1 MRNKQTKR
9 GIFMSV
15 TVTINAKP
23 YEVADEHLEMSLLR
37 YLREVLGLT
46 GAKCGCDR
54 GQCGS
59 CNVLIDGECRRSCL
73 FKMKKLDGKDILTVE
88 GLAHGDKLHPIQESF
103 IVEGVI
109 HPPTSSAFWKQR
121 RNLDRR
127 FSA

>member
-46 GAKCGCDR
+46 G
-54 GQCGS
+54 
-59 CNVLIDGECRRSCL
+59 VRSAAATAASAEAATC
-73 FKMKKLDGKDILTVE
+73 
-88 GLAHGDKLHPIQESF
+88 
-103 IVEGVI
+103 
-109 HPPTSSAFWKQR
+109 SSTANAAGRAFLK
-121 RNLDRR
+121 
-127 FSA
+127 

>member
-1 MRNKQTKR
+1 
-9 GIFMSV
+9 MSV

-73 FKMKKLDGKDILTVE
+73 FKMKKLDGKDLS
-88 GLAHGDKLHPIQESF
+88 L
-103 IVEGVI
+103 I
-109 HPPTSSAFWKQR
+109 HI
-121 RNLDRR
+121 
-127 FSA
+127 

>member
-46 GAKCGCDR
+46 GAKCGATAA
-54 GQCGS
+54 S
-59 CNVLIDGECRRSCL
+59 
-73 FKMKKLDGKDILTVE
+73 VE
-88 GLAHGDKLHPIQESF
+88 AA
-103 IVEGVI
+103 
-109 HPPTSSAFWKQR
+109 TCSSTANAAGRAFLK
-121 RNLDRR
+121 
-127 FSA
+127 

>member
-54 GQCGS
+54 G
-59 CNVLIDGECRRSCL
+59 
-73 FKMKKLDGKDILTVE
+73 
-88 GLAHGDKLHPIQESF
+88 
-103 IVEGVI
+103 
-109 HPPTSSAFWKQR
+109 
-121 RNLDRR
+121 
-127 FSA
+127 

>member
-23 YEVADEHLEMSLLR
+23 HEVADEHLEMSLLR

-88 GLAHGDKLHPIQESF
+88 GPC
-103 IVEGVI
+103 
-109 HPPTSSAFWKQR
+109 R
-121 RNLDRR
+121 RR
-127 FSA
+127 